1 MGVPLIMKVPGVT
14 QAGTETDALATH
26 VDLATTLCA
35 LGGVDIATHPHC
47 RGSTSPRPRR
57 SVGVAADYVF
67 FSQDA
72 AQSDLIANTRYAVR
86 GFFDGETKY
95 ARYYGIGG
103 GVDRAGN
110 VDERP
115 KLFGED
121 AAFEDHDH
129 EWYEPADDP
138 HELINLAND
147 VGRKGELREHSTGCS
162 RSSSPNSATKP
173 AIRDRREHLV
183 RRSAGSGRVPARLR
197 ASTR

>member
-1 MGVPLIMKVPGVT
+1 MGGAGGRARSAAGIVAALIIIVDIDDAPTLSGV
-14 QAGTETDALATH
+14 DLSPALA
-26 VDLATTLCA
+26 DPSA
-35 LGGVDIATHPHC
+35 
-47 RGSTSPRPRR
+47 SPR
-57 SVGVAADYVF
+57 DYVF

-110 VDERP
+110 VDQRP

-147 VGRKGELREHSTGCS
+147 VGRKGELREHFNRLLEIELAELGD
-162 RSSSPNSATKP
+162 K
-173 AIRDRREHLV
+173 
-183 RRSAGSGRVPARLR
+183 AGHQGPS
-197 ASTR
+197 